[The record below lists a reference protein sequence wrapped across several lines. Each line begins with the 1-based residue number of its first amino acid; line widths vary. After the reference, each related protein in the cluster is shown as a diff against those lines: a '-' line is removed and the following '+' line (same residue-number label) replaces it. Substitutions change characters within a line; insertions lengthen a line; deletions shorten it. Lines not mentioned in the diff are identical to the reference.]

1 MRKLKTAVIS
11 FAAFAIVAFFHVSA
25 KAQTIEE
32 AGEVFNNAIQLM
44 QTDLP
49 AAITQF
55 ENCIAIC
62 EKIGDEGNDL
72 KTQSRQQI
80 PGLHYNHALA
90 QYNDKNYEGA
100 IRSCELAIN
109 TADEFEN
116 PDIKAKATS
125 LIAQLYFVKGNDQL
139 KAKDFDN
146 ANASFDKALEY
157 DADFSRAYYGKMM
170 VYREQENY
178 PLMEEAFK
186 KMIEKSGEG
195 DDVASKTQ
203 VLMSRTFS
211 VAAAKAI
218 KANNSS
224 EALAYADKAIEYGDN
239 SANTYYY
246 KTLAANMEKKWDTAL
261 EAARKALEL
270 EQKDKNKIHFEM
282 GKAFEGKG
290 SADEACAAYKLV
302 VAGPYVQNAQYQMK
316 QVLKCK

>member
-11 FAAFAIVAFFHVSA
+11 FAAFAVIAFSNGSL

-72 KTQSRQQI
+72 RTQSQQQI

-100 IRSCELAIN
+100 IKSCEKAIE
-109 TADEFEN
+109 TAGAYDN
-116 PDIKAKATS
+116 ADIKTKATS

-139 KAKDFDN
+139 KAKDFNN
-146 ANASFDKALEY
+146 AIASFDKALEY
-157 DADFSRAYYGKMM
+157 DAGFSRAYYGKMM
-170 VYREQENY
+170 VYREQEDY
-178 PLMEEAFK
+178 TQMEEAFK
-186 KMIEKSGEG
+186 KMIEKSGES
-195 DDVASKTQ
+195 DDMASKTQ

-218 KANNSS
+218 KANKSGD
-224 EALAYADKAIEYGDN
+224 ALTYADKAIEYGDN
-239 SANTYYY
+239 SANTLYY
-246 KTLAANMEKKWDTAL
+246 KAMAANMEKKWDLAL
-261 EAARKALEL
+261 EAARQALEL

-302 VAGPYVQNAQYQMK
+302 VAGPYVQNAQYQIK